1 MAAAAALL
9 TTMVLSAC
17 GTAAEPER
25 EGTPEEPVT
34 ITMSWWG
41 NDNRA
46 KTTLEVIKYFEKE
59 NPGIKVNPEYSEF
72 GAYWDKLAT
81 QVAAGT
87 TPDVMTLAGSYPAEY
102 SSRGALLDLS
112 KVSDEIDTSQ
122 FSPEILGLG
131 KIDGTQ
137 YSITAGTNSLT
148 MVLDPV
154 VFEAAGVPLPDDNTW
169 TWEDY
174 GDIAEQLKGNLP
186 AGSFAVQPNTNDVA
200 IATWARQGGEVP
212 FTDDGRVGMSVDR
225 VAAWF
230 QKQLDLQK
238 SGAAPSASQ
247 TVENAAAS
255 AEQSLLGQGKAA
267 MGITWSNQARSY
279 AGHEVILA
287 KLPSESVDAGGWLR
301 SSMEYTISAKTK
313 YPKAS
318 AKLLNYL
325 VNSPEAGKLIKS
337 DRGMP
342 TSKAVR
348 TEVVPT
354 LNDNQKA
361 EAAYLDRLADMKVT
375 APKPFPPG
383 TATMSA
389 MVQRHLTDVLFERQ
403 TPEGG
408 AKAFIDEVNSS
419 IR

>member
-1 MAAAAALL
+1 
-9 TTMVLSAC
+9 
-17 GTAAEPER
+17 
-25 EGTPEEPVT
+25 
-34 ITMSWWG
+34 MSWWG

-46 KTTLEVIKYFEKE
+46 KTTLEVIKNFEQE

-87 TPDVMTLAGSYPAEY
+87 TPDVMTMAGSYPVEY
-102 SSRGALLDLS
+102 SSRGALLDLT
-112 KVSDEIDTSQ
+112 KVSEELDTSE
-122 FSPEILGLG
+122 FAPEILDLG

-169 TWEDY
+169 TWDDY
-174 GDIAEQLKGNLP
+174 DRIAKELKGKLP
-186 AGSFAVQPNTNDVA
+186 AGTFAVQPFINDVT
-200 IATWARQGGEVP
+200 IATWARQGGETP
-212 FTDDGRVGMSVDR
+212 FTDDGKVGMSANR

-230 QKQLDLQK
+230 QKQLDLQE
-238 SGAAPSASQ
+238 SGAAPSAAQ
-247 TVENAAAS
+247 NVENAAATT
-255 AEQSLLGQGKAA
+255 EQSLLGQGKAA
-267 MGITWSNQARSY
+267 MSITWSNQARSY
-279 AGHEVILA
+279 VGHNVIMA
-287 KLPSESVDAGGWLR
+287 KLPSESEKSGAWLR

-313 YPKAS
+313 HPKAA
-318 AKLLNYL
+318 AKLVNYL

-348 TEVVPT
+348 AEVVPT

-361 EAAYLDRLADMKVT
+361 EAAYLDRLAELKVT

-383 TATMSA
+383 TATMTA

-403 TPEGG
+403 TPEN
-408 AKAFIDEVNSS
+408 AAQAFIDEVNSS
-419 IR
+419 TR